1 MIINSCFQERAPARI
16 NRLLGVRTCNY
27 NLWEVNALALPR
39 VNSTKYG
46 VNYFSYYVA
55 KRWNASSDNLRALAG
70 TREFAIRVCGLK
82 F

>member
-1 MIINSCFQERAPARI
+1 M
-16 NRLLGVRTCNY
+16 
-27 NLWEVNALALPR
+27 ALPR

-70 TREFAIRVCGLK
+70 TRELANRACGLK

>member
-16 NRLLGVRTCNY
+16 YRLLGVRTCSY
-27 NLWEVNALALPR
+27 NLWEVNSLALPR

-46 VNYFSYYVA
+46 LHYFSYYVA

-70 TREFAIRVCGLK
+70 TREFANRVCGLK